1 MVSPTRPR
9 SFSVNEMAADL
20 NKINKVVPDVV
31 VAILEEIS
39 APEVKK
45 LLVQTEYGPCFD
57 VGSIIGF

>member
-1 MVSPTRPR
+1 MVNPTRPR

-20 NKINKVVPDVV
+20 NEVNKVVPDVV

-45 LLVQTEYGPCFD
+45 VLVQTENDPF
-57 VGSIIGF
+57 F